1 MDKYICPVCKT
12 SLSKEEYES
21 ALGILEERDSELAR
35 REEDLEERE
44 KDFQREKT
52 QLILK
57 AKSAKQ
63 EGIEEGVQTERKRA
77 NRALAEKREEIDR
90 QARQLEKREKELK
103 AQKAELIQK
112 AKDALEKGIDQGIQ
126 TERKR
131 TERVLAGQAGT
142 ITKLEEK
149 IRQLEKGSTPQT
161 EGLEFEDT
169 LAERLEQEFPSDE
182 VVHHGKSGD
191 VMHVVKHDGQKV
203 GCIIYECKRTALI
216 QAAHVA
222 QAYDAKQDREAD
234 FAVLVTTGKRKGFA
248 GLDEDEGVLI
258 VAPLGVV
265 PLVRMLRQSLIQLFQ
280 ARLTEDERAKA
291 AQHFVKYLTGP
302 QFKNPMEDMIA
313 RARELQKSLQIEVKQ
328 HVKNWNERWES
339 YQSIDWDASQI
350 QTNIQLVLQGREPRS
365 LSQPSLTPLQL
376 LPAKE

>member
-1 MDKYICPVCKT
+1 MDKYTCPVCKT

-21 ALGILEERDSELAR
+21 ALGILEERDGELAR
-35 REEDLEERE
+35 REEELEERE
-44 KDFQREKT
+44 KDFQREKG

-57 AKSAKQ
+57 AKNAKQ
-63 EGIEEGVQTERKRA
+63 EGTEEGAQAERKKA
-77 NRALAEKREEIDR
+77 ARALAEKREELDR
-90 QARQLEKREKELK
+90 QARQLKKREKELK
-103 AQKAELIQK
+103 QQKAELIQK

-126 TERKR
+126 SERKR
-131 TERVLAGQAGT
+131 TERLLSGQAGT

-169 LAERLEQEFPSDE
+169 LAERLEQEFPTDE

-191 VMHVVKHDGQKV
+191 VLHVVKDDNQRV
-203 GCIIYECKRTALI
+203 GSIIYECKRTALI
-216 QAAHVA
+216 QSAHVV

-234 FAVLVTTGKRKGFA
+234 FAVLVTTGKRKGFS
-248 GLDEDEGVLI
+248 GIDEEDGVLI
-258 VAPLGVV
+258 VAPLGVM
-265 PLVRMLRQSLIQLFQ
+265 PLVRLLRQYLIQLFH

-291 AQHFVKYLTGP
+291 AQHLVKYLSGP
-302 QFKNPMEDMIA
+302 QFKNPLEDMIG

-328 HVKNWNERWES
+328 HMKNWNERWS
-339 YQSIDWDASQI
+339 NYQSIDWDAAQI
-350 QTNIQLVLQGREPRS
+350 QANIELVLQGREPRS
-365 LSQPSLTPLQL
+365 LSQPSFTPLPL